1 MSPFA
6 ANVYYVYI
14 FFRVQDTRSMKL
26 TTYTDF
32 GLRTLMYLATLPEG
46 ELTSVAQV
54 SRLYDISRN
63 HLVKVVNQLAREGY
77 LHAVRGKHGGIRLAR
92 SPKDI
97 NVGQVIRVL
106 ENNLK
111 GVDCGSP
118 ACYLVP
124 ACRLRDALKLAMDAF
139 LQVLEG
145 YTLADLTGNRE
156 ELMVIFSQL
165 EVQTGNSPA

>member
-1 MSPFA
+1 
-6 ANVYYVYI
+6 
-14 FFRVQDTRSMKL
+14 MKL

-46 ELTSVAQV
+46 QLTSVAQV
-54 SRLYDISRN
+54 SSLYDISRN

-77 LHAVRGKHGGIRLAR
+77 IHAIRGKNGGIRLAK
-92 SPKDI
+92 SSGDI
-97 NVGQVIRVL
+97 NVGQVIRAL
-106 ENNLK
+106 ENNLN
-111 GVDCGSP
+111 GIDCGSP

-124 ACRLRDALKLAMDAF
+124 VCRLRDALKLAMEAF

-156 ELMVIFSQL
+156 ELMVIFNQL
-165 EVQTGNSPA
+165 EVQAGKPSS